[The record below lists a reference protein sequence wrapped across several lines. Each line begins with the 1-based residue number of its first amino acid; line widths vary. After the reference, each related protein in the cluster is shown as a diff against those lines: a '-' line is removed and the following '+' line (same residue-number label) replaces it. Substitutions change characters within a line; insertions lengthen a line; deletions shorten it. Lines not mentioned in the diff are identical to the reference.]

1 MIRYKVILTQTSIVD
16 AKDEQEAK
24 DKIVDTFDFG
34 NLDVYAEELH
44 PDDVNPD
51 DAEHMKPMTKEE
63 EYRNAD
69 VPMPKKKYFYTYE
82 EYSQDTRNFE
92 IESDKQLSRGEIT
105 DLACAVDLVDDA
117 TYEEDGAVVKF
128 TGTEIGDDIQT
139 EYGGDW
145 TKDEEV

>member
-1 MIRYKVILTQTSIVD
+1 MNRYRVTLTQVSIVD
-16 AKDEQEAK
+16 ANDEIEAR
-24 DKIVDTFDFG
+24 DKVFDTFDK
-34 NLDVYAEELH
+34 NSLDV
-44 PDDVNPD
+44 DVKLINNTD
-51 DAEHMKPMTKEE
+51 RVPMTKEE

-82 EYSQDTRNFE
+82 EYSQDTRSFE
-92 IESDKQLSRGEIT
+92 IESDKQLSKGQIT

-145 TKDEEV
+145 TKDE

>member
-1 MIRYKVILTQTSIVD
+1 
-16 AKDEQEAK
+16 
-24 DKIVDTFDFG
+24 
-34 NLDVYAEELH
+34 
-44 PDDVNPD
+44 
-51 DAEHMKPMTKEE
+51 
-63 EYRNAD
+63 
-69 VPMPKKKYFYTYE
+69 MPKKKYFYTYE

-139 EYGGDW
+139 EYGGDD
-145 TKDEEV
+145 TTDEEI

>member
-1 MIRYKVILTQTSIVD
+1 MNRYKVTLTQVSIVD
-16 AKDEQEAK
+16 ANDEIEAR
-24 DKIVDTFDFG
+24 DKVFDTFDK
-34 NLDVYAEELH
+34 NSLDV
-44 PDDVNPD
+44 DVKLINNTD
-51 DAEHMKPMTKEE
+51 RVPMTLEE

-82 EYSQDTRNFE
+82 EYSQDTRSFE
-92 IESDKQLSRGEIT
+92 IESDKQLSKGEIT
-105 DLACAVDLVDDA
+105 YLACSVELKYGS

-145 TKDEEV
+145 TRDEEETK

>member
-1 MIRYKVILTQTSIVD
+1 MNRYRVTLTQVSIVD
-16 AKDEQEAK
+16 ANDEIEAR
-24 DKIVDTFDFG
+24 DKVFDTFDK
-34 NLDVYAEELH
+34 NSLDV
-44 PDDVNPD
+44 DVKLINNTD
-51 DAEHMKPMTKEE
+51 RVPMTKEE

-82 EYSQDTRNFE
+82 EYSQDTRSFE
-92 IESDKQLSRGEIT
+92 IESDKQLSKGQIT

-139 EYGGDW
+139 EYGGDD
-145 TKDEEV
+145 TTDE

>member
-69 VPMPKKKYFYTYE
+69 VPDEVLSKNFDNDFIKHLKKFFK
-82 EYSQDTRNFE
+82 
-92 IESDKQLSRGEIT
+92 GE
-105 DLACAVDLVDDA
+105 
-117 TYEEDGAVVKF
+117 K
-128 TGTEIGDDIQT
+128 
-139 EYGGDW
+139 
-145 TKDEEV
+145 

>member
-16 AKDEQEAK
+16 AEDEQEAK

-51 DAEHMKPMTKEE
+51 DDEHMKPMTKEE

-82 EYSQDTRNFE
+82 EYSQDTRSFE
-92 IESDKQLSRGEIT
+92 IESDRQLSKGEIT
-105 DLACAVDLVDDA
+105 DLACSVELKDGS

-128 TGTEIGDDIQT
+128 TGTDIGCDIQT
-139 EYGGDW
+139 EYGGDD
-145 TKDEEV
+145 TTDE

>member
-1 MIRYKVILTQTSIVD
+1 MNRYRITLTQVSIAD
-16 AKDEQEAK
+16 ANDEIEAR
-24 DKIVDTFDFG
+24 DKVFDTFDK
-34 NLDVYAEELH
+34 NSLDV
-44 PDDVNPD
+44 DVKLINNTD
-51 DAEHMKPMTKEE
+51 RVPMTKEE

-82 EYSQDTRNFE
+82 EYSQDTRSFE
-92 IESDKQLSRGEIT
+92 IESDRQLSKGEIT
-105 DLACAVDLVDDA
+105 DLACSVELKDGS

-145 TKDEEV
+145 TKDE

>member
-1 MIRYKVILTQTSIVD
+1 MNRYKVTLTQVSIVD
-16 AKDEQEAK
+16 ANDEIEAR
-24 DKIVDTFDFG
+24 DKVFDTFDK
-34 NLDVYAEELH
+34 NSLDV
-44 PDDVNPD
+44 DVKLINNTD
-51 DAEHMKPMTKEE
+51 RVPMTREE

-82 EYSQDTRNFE
+82 EYSQDTRSFE
-92 IESDKQLSRGEIT
+92 IESDKQLSKGEIT
-105 DLACAVDLVDDA
+105 DLACSVELKDGS

-145 TKDEEV
+145 TRDEEETK